1 MLKQKEVIAVE
12 LDNRKFQI
20 LTAIVD
26 EYIKFGEP
34 VGSKTLSQLINIPV
48 SPATVR
54 NDMAALFEM
63 GLLEQPH
70 TSAGRIP
77 SHLGYRI
84 YVDNLMRHNSIDSD
98 DKKEIDALFNVM
110 NPDPDRLLCDAA
122 EAIAKFTGC
131 ASISSSITPKNVYVK
146 KIELIKATNNAV
158 LILLIASNGA
168 IKNKLCRVDFYLND
182 KLCEFFTSFANGRLA
197 GKTLDEI
204 SSQYIKSMAV
214 SLGEYSSIF
223 NPLLAAVYSLCEE
236 LERGQFY
243 VKGETNLLAYKDLEK
258 GVLDILLMLTQKEEV
273 LRITEQGESDI
284 TIFIGKENSHCELN
298 NSSVLISKYKIGDYS
313 EGILALVGPVRMDY
327 AKTISNLEYFSN
339 TLAQLLSDIVEKNI
353 E

>member
-1 MLKQKEVIAVE
+1 ME
-12 LDNRKFQI
+12 LDKRKFQI

-34 VGSKTLSQLINIPV
+34 VGSKTLSQLIDIPV

-54 NDMAALFEM
+54 NEMATLFEM

-70 TSAGRIP
+70 TSAGRVP
-77 SHLGYRI
+77 SHLGYRL
-84 YVDNLMRHNSIDSD
+84 YVDNLMKDSSIDFN

-110 NPDPDRLLCDAA
+110 NPDPDRLLSDAA
-122 EAIAKFTGC
+122 QAIAEFTGC
-131 ASISSSITPKNVYVK
+131 ASISSNIPPKSVYVK

-158 LILLIASNGA
+158 LILLIASNGT
-168 IKNKLCRVDFYLND
+168 IKSKLCRVDFHLND
-182 KLCEFFTSFANGRLA
+182 KLCEFFTDFANGRIG
-197 GKTLDEI
+197 GKTLNEI
-204 SSQYIKSMAV
+204 STQYIRSIAV

-223 NPLLAAVYSLCEE
+223 NPLLAAIYSLCEE

-243 VKGETNLLAYKDLEK
+243 VKGETNLLSYKDLEK
-258 GVLDILLMLTQKEEV
+258 SVLDILLMLTKKDEV
-273 LRITEQGESDI
+273 LKLTEQGDDDI
-284 TIFIGKENSHCELN
+284 TVLIGKENSSYQLN

-327 AKTISNLEYFSN
+327 SKIISNLEYFSN
-339 TLAQLLSDIVEKNI
+339 TLAQLLSDIVEKNK